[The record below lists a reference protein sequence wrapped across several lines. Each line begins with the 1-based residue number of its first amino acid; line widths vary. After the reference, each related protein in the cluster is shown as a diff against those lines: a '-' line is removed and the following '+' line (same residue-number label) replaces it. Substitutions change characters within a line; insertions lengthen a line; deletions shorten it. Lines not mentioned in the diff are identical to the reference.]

1 MHIGMWHYLAA
12 NMVCNCFDRTRRRSH
27 YCHALK
33 LLGSSLTAKNSYA
46 ANRPRDSGVAP
57 LYKPMARTFSLPRQ
71 PLYKMERLYS
81 KCQPLT
87 AVTCVHVHVSS
98 SHAPRYRTI
107 SKAPCRRRVLWSLI
121 AFSSEAAFLLSLP
134 RNPPT
139 GCGDLSRRCE

>member
-1 MHIGMWHYLAA
+1 MQIGMWHYLAA
-12 NMVCNCFDRTRRRSH
+12 NMFSNCFDRTWRRSQ

-46 ANRPRDSGVAP
+46 ANWPRDSGVAP
-57 LYKPMARTFSLPRQ
+57 LYKPTARTFSLPRQ
-71 PLYKMERLYS
+71 PLYKMQRSYT
-81 KCQPLT
+81 KCQTLT
-87 AVTCVHVHVSS
+87 AVTCGHVHVSS
-98 SHAPRYRTI
+98 SHAPRYRTT
-107 SKAPCRRRVLWSLI
+107 CRQRALWSLI